1 MELSDFFAQHP
12 KAALA
17 FSGGADSAFV
27 LYSAAA
33 CGADIMPYF
42 VRSQFQPAFERADA
56 RRLAAALGVPLREL
70 ELDVLCEDAIAANP
84 AERCYFCKRRIF
96 GAICTAAAADG
107 YPVVLDGTNA
117 SDDRGDRPGMRAL
130 EQAHVLSPLR
140 LCGLTK
146 AEVRR
151 RSKAA
156 GVYPKKPGCLPGISP
171 PMPALPHVCRRA
183 SRSRLKSSGR
193 WSGVRH
199 FCSRSALRTCVCVC
213 ATGARCCSFRRRS
226 TRRHGR
232 GGRRSLQGCPNTF
245 PPSDSIRKR
254 GQSANENHVY

>member
-1 MELSDFFAQHP
+1 MELTDFFAQHP
-12 KAALA
+12 KTALA

-33 CGADIMPYF
+33 CGADIMPYY

-84 AERCYFCKRRIF
+84 ADRCYFCKRRIF
-96 GAICTAAAADG
+96 GAICAAAAADG

-130 EQAHVLSPLR
+130 EQAQILSPLR

-156 GVYPKKPGCLPGISP
+156 GLFTWDKQKN
-171 PMPALPHVCRRA
+171 
-183 SRSRLKSSGR
+183 SGR
-193 WSGVRH
+193 WSRARH
-199 FCSRSALRTCVCVC
+199 FCPHSASRICVC
-213 ATGARCCSFRRRS
+213 ACATAARCCSFRRRS

-245 PPSDSIRKR
+245 PPS
-254 GQSANENHVY
+254 N

>member
-1 MELSDFFAQHP
+1 MELTDFFAQHP

-17 FSGGADSAFV
+17 FSGGADSAFL

-33 CGADIMPYF
+33 CGADIMPYY
-42 VRSQFQPAFERADA
+42 VRSQFQPAFEHADA

-70 ELDVLCEDAIAANP
+70 EADVLCEDTIVANP
-84 AERCYFCKRRIF
+84 ADRCYFCKRRIF

-107 YPVVLDGTNA
+107 YSVVLDGTNA

-156 GVYPKKPGCLPGISP
+156 GLFTWDKP
-171 PMPALPHVCRRA
+171 A
-183 SRSRLKSSGR
+183 
-193 WSGVRH
+193 
-199 FCSRSALRTCVCVC
+199 
-213 ATGARCCSFRRRS
+213 
-226 TRRHGR
+226 
-232 GGRRSLQGCPNTF
+232 
-245 PPSDSIRKR
+245 
-254 GQSANENHVY
+254 

>member
-17 FSGGADSAFV
+17 FSGGADSAFL

-33 CGADIMPYF
+33 CGADIMSYY

-84 AERCYFCKRRIF
+84 ADRCYFCKRRIF
-96 GAICTAAAADG
+96 GAICAAAAADG

-130 EQAHVLSPLR
+130 EQAQSS
-140 LCGLTK
+140 
-146 AEVRR
+146 R
-151 RSKAA
+151 RSD
-156 GVYPKKPGCLPGISP
+156 
-171 PMPALPHVCRRA
+171 
-183 SRSRLKSSGR
+183 
-193 WSGVRH
+193 
-199 FCSRSALRTCVCVC
+199 SAV
-213 ATGARCCSFRRRS
+213 
-226 TRRHGR
+226 
-232 GGRRSLQGCPNTF
+232 
-245 PPSDSIRKR
+245 
-254 GQSANENHVY
+254 

>member
-17 FSGGADSAFV
+17 FSGGADSAFL

-70 ELDVLCEDAIAANP
+70 EVDVLCENTIAANP
-84 AERCYFCKRRIF
+84 ADRCYFCKRRIF

-117 SDDRGDRPGMRAL
+117 SDDISDRPGYKAL
-130 EQAHVLSPLR
+130 GEEGILSPLR
-140 LCGLTK
+140 ICGLTK
-146 AEVRR
+146 AEIRRLSHEAGLPTWDKPAYACLATRIASGEEITAEKLRAVEQSEDYLFSLGFTDFRVRVR
-151 RSKAA
+151 GNGALLQFTAEQTERAHERLPEIEKKLAEYFDS
-156 GVYPKKPGCLPGISP
+156 VTIDPK
-171 PMPALPHVCRRA
+171 VRE
-183 SRSRLKSSGR
+183 KS
-193 WSGVRH
+193 V
-199 FCSRSALRTCVCVC
+199 
-213 ATGARCCSFRRRS
+213 
-226 TRRHGR
+226 
-232 GGRRSLQGCPNTF
+232 
-245 PPSDSIRKR
+245 
-254 GQSANENHVY
+254 